1 MDYNIYINKYNSAEE
16 IQAALDEGTLK
27 KPYIG
32 MIEDASGNTSIDF
45 DTLEPIP
52 PIDYRSEYFTIEVIS
67 GGTLQ
72 GYRYGDQI
80 PEYEINNSGKW
91 KNKRFILI
99 DVQPGDIIKF
109 RGTGNTIYGEELL
122 DTRHTTASFKVYG
135 NIMSLLEPENFATLT
150 GYTFTEEGAFKNLFL
165 NCSTLIDASNL
176 YIPFVGGNQTFK
188 DSFRGCSNLV
198 TGPILEEFY
207 HDSYYQETISYMF
220 GKCTNLSYLKCL
232 FSQPVLV
239 ARSCWM
245 SEVSSTGTFVKKAGT
260 EWTISNR
267 DGIPVGWTVEEE

>member
-45 DTLEPIP
+45 DTLEPVL

-72 GYRYGDQI
+72 GNRYALQY
-80 PEYEINNSGKW
+80 PEYEINNSGEW
-91 KNKRFILI
+91 KHGKFNLN
-99 DVQPGDIIKF
+99 DAQVGDIIKL
-109 RGTGNTIYGEELL
+109 RGTGDTFYGEELI
-122 DTRHTTASFKVYG
+122 DTGRTTASFKVYG

-165 NCSTLIDASNL
+165 NCSKLVDASNL
-176 YIPFVGGNQTFK
+176 YIPFVGGNQTFAE
-188 DSFRGCSNLV
+188 SFSHCSNLV
-198 TGPILEEFY
+198 AGPILEEFY
-207 HDSYYQETISYMF
+207 YDSYYSQTIQSMF
-220 GKCTNLSYLKCL
+220 EGCTNLSYLKCL
-232 FSQPVLV
+232 FSEPAVA
-239 ARSCWM
+239 ARSYWM